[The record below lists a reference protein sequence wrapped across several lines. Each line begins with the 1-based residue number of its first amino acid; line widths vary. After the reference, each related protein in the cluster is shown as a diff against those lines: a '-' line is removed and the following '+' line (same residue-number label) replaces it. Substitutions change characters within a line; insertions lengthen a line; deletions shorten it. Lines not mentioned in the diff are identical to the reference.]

1 MSRLIVVGH
10 GEVAEHLTRLADLLH
25 YAAVTAAD
33 ELPDDLDKTDDVVV
47 ALEEE
52 EASRARDLIRR
63 AAVENC
69 RYIGLVAPHK
79 QAVKM
84 LTALSRERLSKAR
97 LERIAA
103 PAGVNIGAETPGEIA
118 VAVAAELVARHRS
131 GETPLLEHAA
141 NQSAARRRGKP
152 S

>member
-10 GEVAEHLTRLADLLH
+10 GEVAEHLMRLADLLG
-25 YAAVTAAD
+25 YAAVTASD
-33 ELPDDLDKTDDVVV
+33 ELPDDLDRACDVVI
-47 ALEEE
+47 ALEDD
-52 EASRARDLIRR
+52 EAPRARDLVRR
-63 AAVENC
+63 AAAVNC
-69 RYIGLVAPHK
+69 HYIGLVAPQK
-79 QAVKM
+79 QAVKI
-84 LTALSRERLSKAR
+84 LTALSRAKTRID
-97 LERIAA
+97 RIAA

-131 GETPLLEHAA
+131 GETPLLDHAA